1 MKTWR
6 TLLQNAICELA
17 ESLIG
22 IIAMYVWNNKA
33 FFSNFK
39 ALFKALFKPQ
49 YVATFFFREAPIS
62 SSEFKKSVNKIF
74 FQKPLY

>member
-39 ALFKALFKPQ
+39 ALFKALFKGLFKPQ
-49 YVATFFFREAPIS
+49 YVATFFFYILGDPNFKFRIQKVRE
-62 SSEFKKSVNKIF
+62 
-74 FQKPLY
+74 